1 MLLRRFAL
9 VLAFFGAMAS
19 PPAFAQTIQEL
30 VKAGTVKIGVISG
43 APPFGTVN
51 EKGET
56 VGYDVDVA
64 NLLGK
69 YLGVKVE
76 IVPLTAPARIPS
88 LESRKADILVAT
100 LAPTPER
107 AKAVMFSMPYS
118 AFQMGIV
125 APKTTEIKDLKAL
138 GGKKVGVPRGGTQDV
153 ALTRMNI
160 PGVTIVRFDDDATA
174 TQAMIAGQVD
184 ATATPNT
191 IANELMKQRPEA
203 NLQLK
208 FVFSQQPNSIAV
220 RKDAFELK
228 QWINNFLYY
237 VKLDGELD
245 EIHRKWIG
253 SPLPELPV
261 F

>member
-1 MLLRRFAL
+1 MSLRRMLMAAMMFATAAAPQA
-9 VLAFFGAMAS
+9 LAQS
-19 PPAFAQTIQEL
+19 VQEL
-30 VKAGTVKIGVISG
+30 VKGGTVKIGVISG

-118 AFQMGIV
+118 AFQMGII
-125 APKTTEIKDLKAL
+125 APKTTEVKELKAL
-138 GGKKVGVPRGGTQDV
+138 TGKKVGVPRGGTQDV

-160 PGVTIVRFDDDATA
+160 PGVTIVRFDDDATS
-174 TQAMIAGQVD
+174 TQALIAGQVD
-184 ATATPNT
+184 ASAVPNT

-203 NLQLK
+203 NLELK
-208 FVFSQQPNSIAV
+208 FTFSQQPNSIAV

-237 VKLDGELD
+237 IKVNGELD
-245 EIHRKWIG
+245 EVHRRWIG
-253 SPLPELPV
+253 TALPELPV